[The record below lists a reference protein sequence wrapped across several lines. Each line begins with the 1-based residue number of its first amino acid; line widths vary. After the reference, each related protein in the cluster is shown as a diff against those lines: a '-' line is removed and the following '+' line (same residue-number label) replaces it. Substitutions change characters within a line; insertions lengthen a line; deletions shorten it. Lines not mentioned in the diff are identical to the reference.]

1 MSVFGA
7 ACARNSREPS
17 EGRTVARVRS
27 PLHRS
32 GAQRCPRWIVVG
44 EMRQTADETR
54 DESRFRPATDPLPRT
69 SSPIPPRRI
78 GEARESASDERFSE
92 RENAETTRPRASRR
106 EPRTESAF
114 PRCLALLRP
123 PPAPPR
129 PAPIAR
135 RARNQHVR
143 AAGRAN
149 RSRHPKAL

>member
-54 DESRFRPATDPLPRT
+54 DESSFRPATDPLPRT
-69 SSPIPPRRI
+69 SSPIPPTRI
-78 GEARESASDERFSE
+78 GDARESASDERFSE
-92 RENAETTRPRASRR
+92 NARTPKRDEAWRESA
-106 EPRTESAF
+106 RTENRVRF
-114 PRCLALLRP
+114 PALSRAP
-123 PPAPPR
+123 ASAPPR